1 MHSTHAVLALFLA
14 ITSTSMT
21 TSCASSR
28 PADDAARPERPSR
41 PSRNV
46 ITREELTESA
56 AADAYQAVQRLRP
69 IWLHRTAAS
78 LGAPADVLIYVDGQR
93 FGASGALSR
102 ISINSIRE
110 IRFHSPSDATQRWG
124 TDHSGGVIE
133 VITR

>member
-1 MHSTHAVLALFLA
+1 MHSVRAVLSLVLA
-14 ITSTSMT
+14 IGTTSMA

-28 PADDAARPERPSR
+28 PADYSTRPERPSPR
-41 PSRNV
+41 SRNL

-56 AADAYQAVQRLRP
+56 ASDAYQAVQRLRP

-78 LGAPADVLIYVDGQR
+78 LGGPADVLIYVDGQR
-93 FGASGALSR
+93 FGASAALSR
-102 ISINSIRE
+102 ISINSIKE

>member
-1 MHSTHAVLALFLA
+1 MAA
-14 ITSTSMT
+14 
-21 TSCASSR
+21 SCASSR
-28 PADDAARPERPSR
+28 ASDDAARPERPSR

-78 LGAPADVLIYVDGQR
+78 LGAPSDVLIYVDGQR
-93 FGASGALSR
+93 FGASTALSR
-102 ISINSIRE
+102 ISINSIKE